1 MARAKLIRVSVY
13 VASTLAALTLL
24 VGLLHTSLGRPL
36 LARLGVGCPVQASPE
51 DVERA
56 RRDSARATRG
66 SEPSP
71 AQPAL
76 GFVLDEMTMADAQ
89 AWAEREQVS
98 CEEQRGGT
106 LLMCSHVRAAALGG
120 SGGETTDEL
129 VLAFS
134 PKTKRLV
141 NIATTEYSS
150 AALLI
155 PRPGLHAC
163 ETGMLPASLLGHAPV
178 ARRSP
183 ARRDSCVLDPDSR
196 IARVRSG
203 PRRTSQRPPCRRDPH
218 IGIRTTP
225 AWGARAVRRVERGG
239 WC

>member
-1 MARAKLIRVSVY
+1 MARAKMIRVSIY
-13 VASTLAALTLL
+13 VASVLAALTLL

-141 NIATTEYSS
+141 NIATTEYGLDGTAAASRMARIVSNLEEKLGKPTREAGERS
-150 AALLI
+150 ASYLAEAPMRTALVRYRFSDYQADVTATNL
-155 PRPGLHAC
+155 PGKGL
-163 ETGMLPASLLGHAPV
+163 MLREHYMS
-178 ARRSP
+178 AR
-183 ARRDSCVLDPDSR
+183 D
-196 IARVRSG
+196 
-203 PRRTSQRPPCRRDPH
+203 
-218 IGIRTTP
+218 
-225 AWGARAVRRVERGG
+225 
-239 WC
+239 

>member
-1 MARAKLIRVSVY
+1 MARAKMIRVSIY
-13 VASTLAALTLL
+13 VASVLAALTLL

-141 NIATTEYSS
+141 NIATTEYGLDGTAAASRMARIVSNLEEKLGKPTREAGERS
-150 AALLI
+150 ASYLAEAPMRTALV
-155 PRPGLHAC
+155 RYRFSDYQADVTATNMPGKGL
-163 ETGMLPASLLGHAPV
+163 MLREHYMS
-178 ARRSP
+178 AR
-183 ARRDSCVLDPDSR
+183 D
-196 IARVRSG
+196 
-203 PRRTSQRPPCRRDPH
+203 
-218 IGIRTTP
+218 
-225 AWGARAVRRVERGG
+225 
-239 WC
+239 

>member
-98 CEEQRGGT
+98 CEEQRGST
-106 LLMCSHVRAAALGG
+106 ILMCSHVRAAALGG

-141 NIATTEYSS
+141 NIATTEYGLDGTAAASRMARIVSNLEEKLGKPTREAGERS
-150 AALLI
+150 ASYLAEAPMRTALVRYRFSDYQADVTATNL
-155 PRPGLHAC
+155 PGKGL
-163 ETGMLPASLLGHAPV
+163 MLREHYMS
-178 ARRSP
+178 AR
-183 ARRDSCVLDPDSR
+183 D
-196 IARVRSG
+196 
-203 PRRTSQRPPCRRDPH
+203 
-218 IGIRTTP
+218 
-225 AWGARAVRRVERGG
+225 
-239 WC
+239 

>member
-76 GFVLDEMTMADAQ
+76 GFVLDEMTMPDAQ

-98 CEEQRGGT
+98 CEEQRGST
-106 LLMCSHVRAAALGG
+106 ILMCSHVRAAALGG

-141 NIATTEYSS
+141 NIATTEYGLDGTAAASRMARIVSNLEEKLGKPTREAGERS
-150 AALLI
+150 ASYLAEAPMRTALV
-155 PRPGLHAC
+155 RYRFSDYQADVTATNMPGKGL
-163 ETGMLPASLLGHAPV
+163 MLREHYMS
-178 ARRSP
+178 AR
-183 ARRDSCVLDPDSR
+183 D
-196 IARVRSG
+196 
-203 PRRTSQRPPCRRDPH
+203 
-218 IGIRTTP
+218 
-225 AWGARAVRRVERGG
+225 
-239 WC
+239 